1 MNILDLQEFNI
12 IQTEEDNDNMHIW
25 VETVSTPPACMHCGS
40 LPNFSRYGKKEQ
52 LFMDIPI
59 RGKRVGIYVIRKRYK
74 CKECGGVFFEPL
86 ESMDDKRLAT
96 KRLIRYIETE
106 SIKRKYTDVAE
117 SVGLNEKTIRNIFH
131 DYVLYLEETIPR
143 EFPTWL
149 GIDEIHIIGD
159 VRGVLTDIERRLL
172 YDFTINRTKAV
183 LDPYFAFV
191 SVEDRER
198 VQYVTMDMWKPY
210 KDAVYQFFPNAKV
223 VVDKYHVVKELNVI
237 MDTMRKQYKDGLSK
251 PELKQLKR
259 DRYILR
265 SRRHNLKMGD
275 EIVLQTWQS
284 QYPTLYEAYQHKELF
299 FDIYDTSKDST
310 EAKQRFDEWKEN
322 IPPYMRKYT
331 KSFLTSLKNWE
342 TEILNYFD
350 CRLTNAFTEGLNN
363 MIRSINKEGRGYSFD
378 VLRAK
383 ILLAYGKARVVKPTF
398 RGVIK
403 QKKRYKIAEASLQK
417 LFKAVEDLIN
427 GRYNE
432 TLPDIKIT
440 GWSAG

>member
-1 MNILDLQEFNI
+1 
-12 IQTEEDNDNMHIW
+12 
-25 VETVSTPPACMHCGS
+25 
-40 LPNFSRYGKKEQ
+40 
-52 LFMDIPI
+52 MDIPI
-59 RGKRVGIYVIRKRYK
+59 RGKRVGIYVMRKRYK

-143 EFPTWL
+143 KFPTWL

-172 YDFTINRTKAV
+172 YDFTINRTKSV
-183 LDPYFAFV
+183 LDSYFASV

-210 KDAVYQFFPNAKV
+210 KDAVYRFFPNAKV
-223 VVDKYHVVKELNVI
+223 IVDKYHVVKELNTI

-259 DRYILR
+259 DRFILR
-265 SRRHNLKMGD
+265 TRRHNLKMQD
-275 EIVLQTWQS
+275 EIILQTWQS
-284 QYPTLYEAYQHKELF
+284 QYPPLYEAYQHKEWF
-299 FDIYDTSKDST
+299 YTIYDTAKDST
-310 EAKQRFDEWKEN
+310 TAKQQFDEWKAS
-322 IPPYMRKYT
+322 IPQYMNKYT
-331 KSFLTSLKNWE
+331 KSFLTSLMNWE

-350 CRLTNAFTEGLNN
+350 CRLTNAFTEGVNN
-363 MIRSINKEGRGYSFD
+363 MIRTINKEGRGYSFD
-378 VLRAK
+378 ALRAK
-383 ILLAYGKARVVKPTF
+383 ILLMYGKVRTTKPSF
-398 RGVIK
+398 RGAMK
-403 QKKRYKIAEASLQK
+403 QRKRYKIAEASVRAFIHAIAKVGKGEYDTSQ
-417 LFKAVEDLIN
+417 VI
-427 GRYNE
+427 
-432 TLPDIKIT
+432 DIKIT
-440 GWSAG
+440 HIYAG